1 MSEVLWTL
9 AVLFGAMALAGII
22 AWGATGRYRREA
34 KKGTPPSRNDGAD

>member
-9 AVLFGAMALAGII
+9 AVLFGAMALAGLI

-34 KKGTPPSRNDGAD
+34 KKGDPPSRPGGTD